1 MLATVLKSKVATDV
15 TINIMRTF
23 TKLREFAITYKDI
36 VIELKNLKEDLKL
49 NKNQTIENT
58 KHINT
63 AFKLLSQIL
72 DDTKKTDDKV
82 MGFKVERK

>member
-49 NKNQTIENT
+49 NKNQTTQNT
-58 KHINT
+58 KHIKT
-63 AFKLLSQIL
+63 AFELLTQIL
-72 DDTKKTDDKV
+72 DDTKKTDEKV
-82 MGFKVERK
+82 MGFRHV